1 MVRIFIRDEDECDS
15 GAVSAPETLQQFKVP
30 VLFGRNAELE
40 QLHHAWSDSATHLF
54 AISAPSGAG
63 KTALIER
70 WLYDLQ
76 QHYWYDAESV
86 YAWSFYPKIPTI
98 TFDQAPKELAQR
110 HEKQRFAALCTA
122 VDEFFHHA
130 LAWFGHAT
138 TETLEPQQQAE
149 QLARKI
155 QANHSLL
162 VLDELE
168 PFLTNDNGDLA
179 FSDPRLSILFAKLN
193 EYQSG
198 LCVIIT
204 QQPIQPL
211 FTTYQSA
218 KYLALP
224 NLPPAAGVQLLRH
237 KGVQGAET
245 KLLEVVQDHESHA
258 LTLHLLGGYLAY
270 WHQGNWL
277 GLEHVPV
284 LFDKQATGRHIRR
297 ILTANAHLLF
307 NSSAETIVLLLSLSQ
322 QPLDRQTL
330 LNVLQQIPSPWLGY
344 WLSKWVKQHDTLGEL
359 VRPFKYLSKAKQR
372 QVFRQLQQL
381 GLLRVVGRKL
391 YLPDAVR
398 VFFKQQFRHD
408 WPLAWQEARGLLD
421 QYSTMLPTVT
431 PIKSV
436 AVEKPQIHQPV
447 NDLPQTVVPPHP
459 EPRRADHLPILTFT
473 SQPIRAEMD
482 IPPPTYQRV
491 GRDVPI
497 PTPPTPTETKPAEES
512 IALTVATLPSPAVVP
527 SFRAAPMSLSETLTL
542 QPLAALMDVE
552 RMNQLI
558 PQIED
563 FQRSLQIL
571 QQRTRKFQKSMR
583 QLDKA
588 VQSIH

>member
-1 MVRIFIRDEDECDS
+1 MVRIFIRDEDECDN
-15 GAVSAPETLQQFKVP
+15 GTVSAPETLQQFKVP
-30 VLFGRNAELE
+30 VLFGRNTELE

-54 AISAPSGAG
+54 AISAPSGVG

-76 QHYWYDAESV
+76 QHYWYDAENV
-86 YAWSFYPKIPTI
+86 YAWSFYPKIPTT
-98 TFDQAPKELAQR
+98 TFTQAPKELAQR
-110 HEKQRFAALCTA
+110 HQKQRLAALRNA

-130 LAWFGHAT
+130 LAWFGHT
-138 TETLEPQQQAE
+138 TTNTLEPQQQAE
-149 QLARKI
+149 QLARQI

-162 VLDELE
+162 VFDGIEH
-168 PFLTNDNGDLA
+168 FLINDNGELT
-179 FSDPRLSILFAKLN
+179 FSDPRLPILFAKLN
-193 EYQSG
+193 EYHSG
-198 LCVIIT
+198 LCVIVT
-204 QQPIQPL
+204 QQSLQPL
-211 FTTYQSA
+211 FSTYQSV

-224 NLPPAAGVQLLRH
+224 NLPPAAGAQLLRH
-237 KGVQGAET
+237 KGVQGTEA

-277 GLEHVPV
+277 GLEHIPV
-284 LFDKQATGRHIRR
+284 LFDKQPEGRHVRR

-307 NSSAETIVLLLSLSQ
+307 NTSAETIVLLLSLSQ

-330 LNVLQQIPSPWLGY
+330 LNVLQQIPCSLFGY
-344 WLSKWVKQHDTLGEL
+344 WLNKWVKQHDTLGEL
-359 VRPFKYLSKAKQR
+359 VRPFKYLSKSKQQR
-372 QVFRQLQQL
+372 VFRQLQQL
-381 GLLRVVGRKL
+381 GLLRIVGRKL

-398 VFFKQQFRHD
+398 AFFKQQFRHD

-421 QYSTMLPTVT
+421 QYSAMLPTVT

-436 AVEKPQIHQPV
+436 AMEKNQIHQSV
-447 NDLPQTVVPPHP
+447 NDLPQTVVPPP
-459 EPRRADHLPILTFT
+459 SEPRRDYHLPILTLAP
-473 SQPIRAEMD
+473 QRIRSEMD
-482 IPPPTYQRV
+482 IPPPTYQRTEH
-491 GRDVPI
+491 DAPI
-497 PTPPTPTETKPAEES
+497 PISSTPTETKPVLEN
-512 IALTVATLPSPAVVP
+512 IALTVAAVPPTITP
-527 SFRAAPMSLSETLTL
+527 SFIATPMSLSETLTL
-542 QPLAALMDVE
+542 QPLAALIDVE